1 MSLWQSL
8 HCPARLNRGKGLQA
22 AGLWWGAGGCGG
34 PEPGCRC
41 CGGANVPLCR
51 HGGVLPGAEPGG
63 TMWGAGHSHPHMPR
77 CWAAESSPMQRLI
90 SHSSSDLLPFSHFN
104 KDESIRKRG
113 CTRQRARSDIIK
125 EWLQSGCFPNG
136 LSYQPARPCTPCA
149 PNPLRRHLHFLIT
162 PH

>member
-22 AGLWWGAGGCGG
+22 AGPWWGAGGSGG
-34 PEPGCRC
+34 PGLGCRC
-41 CGGANVPLCR
+41 CGGASVPLCQ
-51 HGGVLPGAEPGG
+51 HGGVLARAGVGG
-63 TMWGAGHSHPHMPR
+63 TLCGAGPSHLHMPG
-77 CWAAESSPMQRLI
+77 CWVAESFPMLRLI
-90 SHSSSDLLPFSHFN
+90 SHSSSDLFSFSHFN

-125 EWLQSGCFPNG
+125 KWLQSGCFPNG

-149 PNPLRRHLHFLIT
+149 PNPLRHHLHFLIT